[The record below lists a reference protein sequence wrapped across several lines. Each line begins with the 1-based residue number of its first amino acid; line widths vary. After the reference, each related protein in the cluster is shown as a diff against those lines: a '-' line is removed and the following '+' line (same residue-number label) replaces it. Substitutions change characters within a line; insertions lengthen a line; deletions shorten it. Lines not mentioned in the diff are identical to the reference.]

1 LARRELEAQ
10 LGRWRHMLRRWK
22 RIDFPGFETLHLD
35 GDADG
40 LRARSVIVDNGD
52 TPFGLTADWRL
63 DRDWVSR
70 SLHLTLIRDAGVR
83 ELAIAR
89 TGATSWRVD
98 GEPRPDLEGCLEV
111 DVSATPFCNGLA
123 LRRLGREP
131 GELTALYVLAS
142 DLSVQPS
149 RQRYERAGADWRY
162 VDLGAA
168 KGFTAVLRFDKD
180 LIVRD
185 YEGLFQALD

>member
-1 LARRELEAQ
+1 
-10 LGRWRHMLRRWK
+10 MLRRWK
-22 RIDFPGFETLHLD
+22 RIDFPGFETLALD
-35 GDADG
+35 EDADG
-40 LRARSVIVDNGD
+40 LRARSVIVDNSD
-52 TPFGLTADWRL
+52 EPFGLMADWRL
-63 DRDWVSR
+63 DRNWVSR
-70 SLHLTLIRDAGVR
+70 SVHLTLLCEGGVR

-89 TGATSWRVD
+89 TGPMSWRVD
-98 GEPRPDLEGCLEV
+98 GEARPDLEGCLEV

-142 DLSVQPS
+142 DLAVQPS
-149 RQRYERAGADWRY
+149 RQRYERAGENWRY

-168 KGFTAVLRFDKD
+168 KGFTAVLRFDDD

-185 YEGLFQALD
+185 YEGLFEALD